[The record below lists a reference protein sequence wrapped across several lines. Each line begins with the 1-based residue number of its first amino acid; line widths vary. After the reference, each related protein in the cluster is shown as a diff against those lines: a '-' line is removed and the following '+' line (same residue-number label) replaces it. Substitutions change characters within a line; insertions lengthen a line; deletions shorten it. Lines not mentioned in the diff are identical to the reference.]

1 MYIRPVSKSQQ
12 IDSLTARAAL
22 LMEPIFLADRRTVI
36 TLLEC
41 PLNYMHWE
49 TAPPKPRVTSQ
60 TPPTRQPEL
69 YRKIMPHEHAVK
81 LTVCGVTR
89 FVQP

>member
-12 IDSLTARAAL
+12 IDSLPARGAL

-41 PLNYMHWE
+41 PLNYMH
-49 TAPPKPRVTSQ
+49 
-60 TPPTRQPEL
+60 
-69 YRKIMPHEHAVK
+69 
-81 LTVCGVTR
+81 
-89 FVQP
+89 